1 MLLKFGLLGG
11 LGIILS
17 LMALFWIQPETIAG
31 QTLLAIIV
39 FSIVNGIGALVWPG
53 SK

>member
-1 MLLKFGLLGG
+1 MLLKFGFLGG

-17 LMALFWIQPETIAG
+17 LLALFWIQPETTAG
-31 QTLLAIIV
+31 QTLLAVIV
-39 FSIVNGIGALVWPG
+39 FSIVNGIGAVLWP

>member
-1 MLLKFGLLGG
+1 MVLKFGFLGG

-17 LMALFWIQPETIAG
+17 LAALYWIQPETTAG

-39 FSIVNGIGALVWPG
+39 FSIVNGIGAVLWPN
-53 SK
+53 K